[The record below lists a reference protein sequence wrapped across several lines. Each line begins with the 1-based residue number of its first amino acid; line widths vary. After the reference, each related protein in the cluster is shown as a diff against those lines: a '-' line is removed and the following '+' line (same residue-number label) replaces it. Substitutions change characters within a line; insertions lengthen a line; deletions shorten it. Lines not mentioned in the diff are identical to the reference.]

1 MSRDRRGI
9 GLIGVSALFLAVVVA
24 MGVSGILPFRQI
36 IASDRAVELS
46 ERKLDALVE
55 ENRRL
60 EREVAA
66 LQSLEEVERLAREDF
81 GLVMPGEIGYVSVAV
96 DASVDDVEVLPST
109 PEEDKPWWR
118 SVWDFLTGRD
128 LVTDG

>member
-1 MSRDRRGI
+1 VRRDRRGI
-9 GLIGVSALFLAVVVA
+9 GLIGVSALFLGVVVA
-24 MGVSGILPFRQI
+24 MGLSGILPFRQI

-55 ENRRL
+55 ENGRL

>member
-1 MSRDRRGI
+1 VKRNRRGF
-9 GLIGVSALFLAVVVA
+9 GLLGVSALFLAVVVA
-24 MGVSGILPFRQI
+24 MGLSGILPFRQI

-46 ERKLDALVE
+46 ERKLDALIE

-81 GLVMPGEIGYVSVAV
+81 GLVMPGEVGYVSVPV
-96 DASVDDVEVLPST
+96 DVAAEEDDILASH
-109 PEEDKPWWR
+109 PEEKPWWR
-118 SVWDFLTGRD
+118 AVWDFLTGRD

>member
-1 MSRDRRGI
+1 MV
-9 GLIGVSALFLAVVVA
+9 GVSALFLAVVVA
-24 MGVSGILPFRQI
+24 MGLSGLLPFRQI

-81 GLVMPGEIGYVSVAV
+81 GLVMPGEVGYVSVPV
-96 DASVDDVEVLPST
+96 DASADDVEVVPST
-109 PEEDKPWWR
+109 LDDDKPWWR
-118 SVWDFLTGRD
+118 AVWDFLTGRD
-128 LVTDG
+128 LITDG

>member
-1 MSRDRRGI
+1 MV
-9 GLIGVSALFLAVVVA
+9 GVSALFLAVVVA
-24 MGVSGILPFRQI
+24 MGLSGLLPFRQI
-36 IASDRAVELS
+36 IASDRAVALS

-81 GLVMPGEIGYVSVAV
+81 GLVMPGEVGYVSVPV
-96 DASVDDVEVLPST
+96 DASADDVEVVPST
-109 PEEDKPWWR
+109 LDDDKPWWR
-118 SVWDFLTGRD
+118 AVWDFLTGRD
-128 LVTDG
+128 LITDG

>member
-1 MSRDRRGI
+1 MSHNRRRK
-9 GLIGVSALFLAVVVA
+9 GLIGVSALFLAVIVA
-24 MGVSGILPFRQI
+24 MGLSGILPFRQI

-46 ERKLDALVE
+46 ERKLEALVE

-66 LQSLEEVERLAREDF
+66 LQSLEEVERLARENF
-81 GLVMPGEIGYVSVAV
+81 GLVMPGEIGYVSVPV
-96 DASVDDVEVLPST
+96 DASADAIGVLPST
-109 PEEDKPWWR
+109 PEDKPWWR
-118 SVWDFLTGRD
+118 AVWDILTGRD

>member
-1 MSRDRRGI
+1 MRGDRRGI
-9 GLIGVSALFLAVVVA
+9 GMIGVSALSLAVVVA
-24 MGVSGILPFRQI
+24 MGLSGILPFRQI

-46 ERKLDALVE
+46 ERKLEALVE

-60 EREVAA
+60 EREVTA

-81 GLVMPGEIGYVSVAV
+81 GLVMPGEIGYVSVPV
-96 DASVDDVEVLPST
+96 DAPGDVIEFLPST

-118 SVWDFLTGRD
+118 AVWDFLTGRD
-128 LVTDG
+128 LITDG